1 MIKRSTIRRD
11 YFLSQEVIIS
21 PGRAAR
27 PKNQKSTKL
36 KIDQRTADSCFF
48 CPEKLD
54 YNNVIE
60 LLPANSAKK
69 WQVAAINNIYPAV
82 EMNNRQALGKQE
94 VIIDTPRH
102 EQSLADVTVDELAMV
117 LKMYARRTIALSKQ
131 PPLDYILCFK
141 NYGHEAGASL
151 EHSHSQVFATK
162 ILPLAIRA
170 ELSAARRYRRRTG
183 HCPHCDM
190 ITKEVAAAERLIWQD
205 HNAVAIAPYASRFP
219 YEAWVSPKRHQ
230 DNIGQASQV
239 ELQSLASGLSLIL
252 KQLQSLGLAYN
263 ICLHQVI
270 SATDQHFVIK
280 VQPRGTIWA
289 GVEIGSGLVINSVPP
304 EEATIFYRSNLSNS

>member
-1 MIKRSTIRRD
+1 MIKRSAIRRD
-11 YFLSQEVIIS
+11 YLLAQEVIIS

-27 PKNQKSTKL
+27 PKNQKVTKS
-36 KIDQRTADSCFF
+36 KIDQRVAASCFF

-82 EMNNRQALGKQE
+82 EMDNHQALGKQE

-102 EQSLADVTVDELAMV
+102 EQSLAEVTIDQLAMV

-141 NYGHEAGASL
+141 NYGHDAGASL

-162 ILPLAIRA
+162 MLPLAIRA
-170 ELSAARRYRRRTG
+170 ELSAAKRYRRRTG

-190 ITKEVAAAERLIWQD
+190 ILKEVAATERLVWQD
-205 HNAVAIAPYASRFP
+205 HNVAVIAPHASRFP
-219 YEAWVSPKRHQ
+219 YEAWILPRRHQ

-239 ELQSLASGLSLIL
+239 ELRSLATGLSLIL
-252 KQLQSLGLAYN
+252 RRLQALGMAYN

-270 SATDQHFVIK
+270 SATDQHFIIK
-280 VQPRGTIWA
+280 VQPRGNIWA
-289 GVEIGSGLVINSVPP
+289 GVEIGSGLIVNSMPP
-304 EEATIFYRSNLSNS
+304 EEAAIFYRSNLNNT